1 MAAALDPQIDAPLE
15 VEGCLIMKVE
25 KDPEWASEPI
35 LEGSESSESETFRKC
50 FRQFCYEDVTG
61 PHEAFSKLWE
71 LCCRWLKPEMRSKE
85 QILELLVIEQF
96 LTILPEQIQAWA
108 QKQRP
113 ESGEEA
119 VALVVHL
126 EKETGRLRQQVSG
139 HLEKQAPLGATWEV
153 EEFQSE
159 RVETQPRVVSR
170 EEAGSLHSGYQEQL
184 NQKREHWPLPKNAR
198 PSPWVPAPSDEWNNI
213 DQEVTTTHLPAGFQE
228 PVKDVHMTRSFSY
241 KKNVHQIPAHRDL
254 YRDIRKESVGNVV
267 SLGSTVSSS
276 NKIAQLEQRKEPWT
290 IGLHSSNK
298 RNLLQS
304 NYIKEKLVH
313 AIHIPA
319 RNAGKTWREQQ
330 QWGLEDEKIA
340 GVHWSYEET
349 KTFLA
354 ILRESRFY
362 ETLQAC
368 PRNSQVYGAV
378 AEWLRECGFLRTPEQ
393 CRTKFKSLQKS
404 YRKVRNGH
412 MLEPCAFFEDMDAL
426 LNPAAHA
433 SSSDKP
439 KETISLPRL
448 KRMGV
453 SAKEQIS
460 LVEEEEEAAEESDG
474 DDIGIEFI
482 RKSEIRGA
490 PVLFQ
495 NLSGVH
501 WGYEE
506 TKTFLDIL
514 RETHFYEALQAC
526 HRKSKLYGVVAE
538 QLRECGFLRTPEQC
552 RTKFKSLQKS
562 YRKVKNGHVLESCA
576 FYKEMDALINSRT
589 SAPSTITPEEVPSP
603 SRQEGGG
610 IEVESQE
617 PTGWEPEETSQEA
630 IIEDS
635 GSDRMS
641 EEEIVQEP
649 QFQQPPCLLQ
659 SSNDFEF
666 GSSIKED
673 PTQVIYKDIEHHRA
687 LIEKSKRVVS
697 QNTDSCK
704 YRKREC
710 ISGKQWENL
719 QGTRQGKLMSQPR
732 DLGKAAVHQRPFMGK
747 RPCRLLKYGE
757 GFGRSARIMCRMTH
771 QKENPYKCSV
781 CGKCFGR
788 SRSLIRHQRIHTGEK
803 PFKCLDCGKSFN
815 DSSNFGAHQRI
826 HTGEKPYRCGECGK
840 CFSQSSSLVIHQR
853 SHTGE
858 KPYQC
863 GECGKSF
870 TNSSHFSA
878 HRRVHTG
885 ENPYKCVD
893 CEKSFN
899 NCTRFREHRRIHTG
913 EKPYGCAQCGRR
925 FSKSSIL
932 TKHREVHGREKLL
945 PHPPSVYSPETP
957 HKVKTDEFRKTF

>member
-1 MAAALDPQIDAPLE
+1 MAAALNPQIDAPLE
-15 VEGCLIMKVE
+15 VAGCLIMKME
-25 KDPEWASEPI
+25 KDPEWASESI
-35 LEGSESSESETFRKC
+35 TEGSDSSESETFRKC
-50 FRQFCYEDVTG
+50 FRRFCYEDVTG

-71 LCCRWLKPEMRSKE
+71 LCCRWLKPEIRSKE

-96 LTILPEQIQAWA
+96 LTILPEKIQAWA
-108 QKQRP
+108 QKQCP

-126 EKETGRLRQQVSG
+126 EKETGRLRQQVSSPV
-139 HLEKQAPLGATWEV
+139 HSENQSSLGATWEV
-153 EEFQSE
+153 ADFQPE
-159 RVETQPRVVSR
+159 QVETQPRVVSL
-170 EEAGSLHSGYQEQL
+170 EEAGGLHSGHQEQL
-184 NQKREHWPLPKNAR
+184 NRRRERRPFPKKAQL
-198 PSPWVPAPSDEWNNI
+198 SPWVPAPADEWNTR
-213 DQEVTTTHLPAGFQE
+213 DQEVTTTRLSVGSQG
-228 PVKDVHMTRSFSY
+228 PVKDIHTARGFSY
-241 KKNVHQIPAHRDL
+241 KENVHKIPVHRDL
-254 YRDIRKESVGNVV
+254 YQEIRKESVGNMV
-267 SLGSTVSSS
+267 SLGSSVSTTS
-276 NKIAQLEQRKEPWT
+276 KIAQLEQRKEPRT

-298 RNLLQS
+298 RNTLRS
-304 NYIKEKLVH
+304 NYIKEKSVQ
-313 AIHIPA
+313 AVQIPT
-319 RNAGKTWREQQ
+319 RSAGKLWREQQ

-412 MLEPCAFFEDMDAL
+412 ILEPCAFFEDMDAL
-426 LNPAAHA
+426 LNPTAYA

-439 KETISLPRL
+439 KEMISVPTL
-448 KRMGV
+448 KRIV
-453 SAKEQIS
+453 ISNKEQIR
-460 LVEEEEEAAEESDG
+460 LVEEEEVAEESDG
-474 DDIGIEFI
+474 DEMGIELI
-482 RKSEIRGA
+482 RKSEIRGT

-514 RETHFYEALQAC
+514 RETRFYEALQAC
-526 HRKSKLYGVVAE
+526 HRKSKLYGAVAE

-576 FYKEMDALINSRT
+576 FYKEMDALINSRV
-589 SAPSTITPEEVPSP
+589 SAASSNTLEVPSP
-603 SRQEGGG
+603 SRQER
-610 IEVESQE
+610 EDVETEHQE

-630 IIEDS
+630 IVEDS
-635 GSDRMS
+635 GSERMS
-641 EEEIVQEP
+641 EEETVQEP
-649 QFQQPPCLLQ
+649 EFLGSTGGLQ
-659 SSNDFEF
+659 SPSDFEI
-666 GSSIKED
+666 GNSIKED
-673 PTQVIYKDIEHHRA
+673 PTQAIYKDMEQHRA
-687 LIEKSKRVVS
+687 LIEKSKRIVS
-697 QNTDSCK
+697 ENTDPGRYHKS
-704 YRKREC
+704 EH
-710 ISGKQWENL
+710 ISGRQWENL
-719 QGTRQGKLMSQPR
+719 QEIRQGKLVSQPR
-732 DLGKAAVHQRPFMGK
+732 DLGKAVMHQRPFMGRK
-747 RPCRLLKYGE
+747 PYRLLKYGE
-757 GFGRSARIMCRMTH
+757 SFGRSARLMCRMTH

-840 CFSQSSSLVIHQR
+840 CFSQSSSLIIHQR
-853 SHTGE
+853 THTGE

-863 GECGKSF
+863 GECGRSF
-870 TNSSHFSA
+870 TNSSHFST
-878 HRRVHTG
+878 HRRVHTS

-899 NCTRFREHRRIHTG
+899 NCTRFREHQRTHTG
-913 EKPYGCAQCGRR
+913 EKPYGCAHCGKR
-925 FSKSSIL
+925 FSKSSVL
-932 TKHREVHGREKLL
+932 TKHREVHMQEKLPYL
-945 PHPPSVYSPETP
+945 SSVYSPENT
-957 HKVKTDEFRKTF
+957 HKGKIDEFRKTF